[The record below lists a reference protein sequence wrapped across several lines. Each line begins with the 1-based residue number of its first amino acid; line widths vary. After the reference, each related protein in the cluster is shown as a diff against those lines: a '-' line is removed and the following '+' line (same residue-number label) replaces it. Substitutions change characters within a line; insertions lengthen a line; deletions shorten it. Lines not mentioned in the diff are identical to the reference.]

1 MAIYLFVI
9 LGVIILA
16 LLTPYIEI
24 VIWGTQIGSIT
35 PPPGPLLILFFLV
48 FIVNSLLLRL
58 RRREIS
64 RTHLLF
70 LYAVLLLIAV
80 LPSCQFAQWLPS
92 VVTGP
97 FYFGTPENKWLPLTK
112 YIPHWWTPLDKS
124 KIKWFYEGLPP
135 GEHIPWGEW
144 ARPFLAF
151 APMVMAF
158 YFTLFCLSFIL
169 HKHWIENEKLTFP
182 LVQLPLEITS
192 QARNIFKDKLF
203 WLGTAIP
210 VSVHLLNG
218 LSYRFPFI
226 PSIPLRDIQIGIYFT
241 SRPWNAIN
249 PFFICIYFC
258 LIGFAFLTSRDVPFS
273 IWFFFLLYKLSCVFG
288 SAMGWTPGWEDRSL
302 RGTSFPY
309 IEAQEVGSMLALVG
323 MGLWGARRHIREM
336 WRIAFKRE
344 RDDPEAPLYRLSF
357 IGGILGFV
365 VLVIWGIFSGMSL
378 WLSFTI
384 FFLSILFA
392 LGVNRLMAEGGVN
405 FLWAAQSGPNY
416 LIFALEGGRILRI
429 REWLVLLSLPYFI
442 WNFKGPVGPQSFE
455 SFKISQEARL
465 SNKRLFY
472 IFPIA
477 MLLAMGVAYFYV
489 IYIVH
494 TKGGGVSLCDYR
506 FVHVGQR
513 PFMELVSVTDHPEK
527 ILPIRVLM
535 MVFAFAFTIFL
546 FSMRWRFLWWRFH
559 PIGYVTSTIWAT
571 NYMWFSLFLGSFFN
585 YAITKVGGL
594 KLYRRARLFFLG
606 FIMGDFL
613 MLGFWLLIDAFVG
626 TRGFRL
632 FGN

>member
-1 MAIYLFVI
+1 MSAIF
-9 LGVIILA
+9 LA
-16 LLTPYIEI
+16 LLGVVVLAFLSPYIEI

-35 PPPGPLLILFFLV
+35 PPPGPLIILFFLV
-48 FIVNSLLLRL
+48 FFLNPLLLRL
-58 RRREIS
+58 FKKDIPRNN
-64 RTHLLF
+64 LLF
-70 LYAVLLLIAV
+70 LYALLLLVAV

-97 FYFGTPENKWLPLTK
+97 FYFGTSENKWLPLTK
-112 YIPHWWTPLDKS
+112 YIPHWWPPSDKE

-151 APMVMAF
+151 APMVICF
-158 YFTLFCLSFIL
+158 YFTMFCLSFL
-169 HKHWIENEKLTFP
+169 LRKHWIENEKLTFP

-192 QARNIFKDKLF
+192 QAKNIFKDKVF
-203 WLGTAIP
+203 WIGTAIP
-210 VSVHLLNG
+210 VGVHLLNG

-226 PSIPLRDIQIGIYFT
+226 PSIPLRGIQLGTYFT
-241 SRPWNAIN
+241 TRPWNAIN
-249 PFFICIYFC
+249 PFFIDIHFC
-258 LIGFAFLTSRDVPFS
+258 LIGFSFLASRDIPFS
-273 IWFFFLLYKLSCVFG
+273 ISFFFLLFKLESVIG
-288 SAMGWTPGWEDRSL
+288 AALGWTPGWEDRSL
-302 RGTSFPY
+302 RATSFPY
-309 IEAQEVGSMLALVG
+309 IEAQAAGSMLALVG
-323 MGLWGARRHIREM
+323 MGLWGTRKYLREL
-336 WRIAFKRE
+336 WHIAFKGK
-344 RDDPEAPLYRLSF
+344 RDDPEAPLYRFCF
-357 IGGILGFV
+357 IGALIGFAGMLLWG
-365 VLVIWGIFSGMSL
+365 VLSGMSL
-378 WLSFTI
+378 WLSFLI
-384 FFLSILFA
+384 FFLSIIFA
-392 LGVNRLMAEGGVN
+392 LGVNRLMAEGGIN

-416 LIFALEGGRILRI
+416 LIFAFEGGRVLKI

-455 SFKISQEARL
+455 SFKIAYEARL
-465 SNKRLFY
+465 SSKQLFFL
-472 IFPIA
+472 FPIA
-477 MLLAMGVAYFYV
+477 MILAMGVAYFYV

-494 TKGGGVSLCDYR
+494 MKGGGVSLCDYR

-527 ILPIRVLM
+527 ILPARISAIALS
-535 MVFAFAFTIFL
+535 FLFTIFL
-546 FSMRWRFLWWRFH
+546 FTMRWRFLWWRFH

-571 NYMWFSLFLGSFFN
+571 HYMWFSLLLGSLFN
-585 YAITKVGGL
+585 FTIMKVGGL

>member
-1 MAIYLFVI
+1 MLLLLLSL
-9 LGVIILA
+9 LGVIVLA
-16 LLTPYIEI
+16 FLSPYIEI

-48 FIVNSLLLRL
+48 FFINPLLLRL
-58 RRREIS
+58 FKKEIS
-64 RTHLLF
+64 RGNLLF
-70 LYAVLLLIAV
+70 LYALLLLVAV

-112 YIPHWWTPLDKS
+112 YIPNWWTPLDKG

-135 GEHIPWGEW
+135 GESIPWEEW
-144 ARPFLAF
+144 ARPFFAF
-151 APMVMAF
+151 VPMVICF
-158 YFTLFCLSFIL
+158 YFTMFCISFIL
-169 HKHWIENEKLTFP
+169 RKHWIENEKLTFP

-192 QARNIFKDKLF
+192 QAQNIFRDKIF
-203 WLGTAIP
+203 RIGTAIP
-210 VSVHLLNG
+210 VAVHLLNG

-226 PSIPLRDIQIGIYFT
+226 PSIPLRGIQVGTYFLT
-241 SRPWNAIN
+241 KPWNAVN
-249 PFFICIYFC
+249 PFFIDIHFC
-258 LIGFAFLTSRDVPFS
+258 LIGFSFLASRDVPFS
-273 IWFFFLLYKLSCVFG
+273 IWFFFLLYKLTCVMG
-288 SAMGWTPGWEDRSL
+288 SAVGWTPGWEDRSL
-302 RGTSFPY
+302 RGVSFPY
-309 IEAQEVGSMLALVG
+309 VEAQEVGSMLALVG
-323 MGLWGARRHIREM
+323 MGLWGTRKYLKEI
-336 WRIAFKRE
+336 WGIAFKRAKSE
-344 RDDPEAPLYRLSF
+344 PEASLYRLSL
-357 IGGILGFV
+357 IGGMVGFTGMTV
-365 VLVIWGIFSGMSL
+365 WGVLSGMSI
-378 WLSFTI
+378 WLSFSI

-416 LIFALEGGRILRI
+416 LIFALEGGRILKI

-455 SFKISQEARL
+455 SFKIAQEAKI
-465 SNKRLFY
+465 SPKLFFY
-472 IFPIA
+472 LFPIA
-477 MLLAMGVAYFYV
+477 MLLAMGIAYFYV

-527 ILPIRVLM
+527 IVPARILMIVLS
-535 MVFAFAFTIFL
+535 FIFTIFL
-546 FSMRWRFLWWRFH
+546 FTMRWRFLWWRFH

-571 NYMWFSLFLGSFFN
+571 NYMWFSLLLGSFFN
-585 YAITKVGGL
+585 FVIMKIGGL

-613 MLGFWLLIDAFVG
+613 MLGFWLLTDAFVG

>member
-1 MAIYLFVI
+1 MFAVLLALIGVVI
-9 LGVIILA
+9 LAFLS
-16 LLTPYIEI
+16 PYIEI
-24 VIWGTQIGSIT
+24 LIWGTQIGSIT
-35 PPPGPLLILFFLV
+35 PPPGPLIILFFLV
-48 FIVNSLLLRL
+48 FFINPLLLRFFKK
-58 RRREIS
+58 EIS
-64 RTHLLF
+64 RNHLLF
-70 LYAVLLLIAV
+70 LYALLLLVAV

-97 FYFGTPENKWLPLTK
+97 FYFGTPENKWLPLTQH
-112 YIPHWWTPLDKS
+112 IPSWWTPLDKE

-135 GEHIPWGEW
+135 GEHIPWAEW
-144 ARPFLAF
+144 ARPFFAF
-151 APMVMAF
+151 APMVICF
-158 YFTLFCLSFIL
+158 YFTMFCLSFIL
-169 HKHWIENEKLTFP
+169 RKHWIENEKLTFP

-192 QARNIFKDKLF
+192 QARNIFKDRLF
-203 WLGTAIP
+203 WIGTAVPIA
-210 VSVHLLNG
+210 VHFING

-226 PSIPLRDIQIGIYFT
+226 PSVHLRGIQVGTYFT
-241 SRPWNAIN
+241 TRPWNAIN
-249 PFFICIYFC
+249 PFFIDVHFC
-258 LIGFAFLTSRDVPFS
+258 LIGFAFLASIDVPFS
-273 IWFFFLLYKLSCVFG
+273 IWFFFILYKLTCVVG
-288 SAMGWTPGWEDRSL
+288 SAIGWTPGWEDRSL
-302 RGTSFPY
+302 RGVSFPY
-309 IEAQEVGSMLALVG
+309 VEAQEVGSMLALVG
-323 MGLWGARRHIREM
+323 MGLWGTRRYLKEIWDM
-336 WRIAFKRE
+336 AFSKAKG
-344 RDDPEAPLYRLSF
+344 DPEAPLYRFSF
-357 IGGILGFV
+357 LGGVIGFLGMF
-365 VLVIWGIFSGMSL
+365 IWGIFSGMSP

-405 FLWAAQSGPNY
+405 FLWAAQVGPNY
-416 LIFALEGGRILRI
+416 LVFALEGGRILRI
-429 REWLVLLSLPYFI
+429 REWLVLLALPYFI

-455 SFKISQEARL
+455 SFKIAQEAKL
-465 SNKRLFY
+465 PLKQFFY
-472 IFPIA
+472 LFPIA
-477 MLLAMGVAYFYV
+477 MVLAMGIAYFYV
-489 IYIVH
+489 IYLVH

-527 ILPIRVLM
+527 IVPARVM
-535 MVFAFAFTIFL
+535 MIAFSFFFTIFL

-571 NYMWFSLFLGSFFN
+571 NYMWFSLLLGSFFN
-585 YAITKVGGL
+585 FAIMKIGGL